1 MFRIKKFMITGVII
15 SASVVALTGCQN
27 QKKPQPVV
35 EEVGR
40 DISFT
45 EKKLYVKSYDMDVS
59 LNPAGK
65 TLTASV
71 TAELNNNTDESL
83 QEILFRLPSDKVIK
97 GGKEGLTWEV
107 TGAYL
112 GTDTST
118 ALEHTI
124 DPQDSSLIKVSL
136 GDNKLDPSKEA
147 MITVAVKE
155 DIPEE
160 DFSFG
165 HFTAGDHDQF
175 VLSGCFPKVV
185 EYHDNDWVINDTDT
199 NTYPSQA
206 TNYHVKVDK
215 PEGYTV
221 IGTGVEIANE
231 GDTRVN
237 AVDSRDFA
245 MVITNSA
252 QSSYVSNGNL
262 TINLFYPDGTTSQEM
277 AEDIVKQRIPISM
290 DWMEDY
296 LRKYPWNQYDM
307 VLINTDYQSAAFPGL
322 MVFGGKDIFEGVSG
336 DDFKNTNKTYQDRF
350 RNTLLEQWFGQ
361 IIGCNKKTDAW
372 LSKGLIAWFSDYMS
386 VKTFGEYE
394 ERKIT
399 DVIKE
404 MKKQHPQAMDM
415 KLSDTFPDEET
426 ADLVNTYR
434 GAELI
439 EELYQSLENDDFFL
453 AMKDYFSK
461 YDFKEA
467 SSEDFINI
475 MKDHSKTDIQN
486 IVDKYF

>member
-1 MFRIKKFMITGVII
+1 
-15 SASVVALTGCQN
+15 
-27 QKKPQPVV
+27 
-35 EEVGR
+35 
-40 DISFT
+40 
-45 EKKLYVKSYDMDVS
+45 
-59 LNPAGK
+59 
-65 TLTASV
+65 
-71 TAELNNNTDESL
+71 
-83 QEILFRLPSDKVIK
+83 
-97 GGKEGLTWEV
+97 
-107 TGAYL
+107 
-112 GTDTST
+112 
-118 ALEHTI
+118 
-124 DPQDSSLIKVSL
+124 
-136 GDNKLDPSKEA
+136 
-147 MITVAVKE
+147 
-155 DIPEE
+155 
-160 DFSFG
+160 
-165 HFTAGDHDQF
+165 
-175 VLSGCFPKVV
+175 
-185 EYHDNDWVINDTDT
+185 
-199 NTYPSQA
+199 
-206 TNYHVKVDK
+206 
-215 PEGYTV
+215 
-221 IGTGVEIANE
+221 
-231 GDTRVN
+231 
-237 AVDSRDFA
+237 
-245 MVITNSA
+245 
-252 QSSYVSNGNL
+252 
-262 TINLFYPDGTTSQEM
+262 M